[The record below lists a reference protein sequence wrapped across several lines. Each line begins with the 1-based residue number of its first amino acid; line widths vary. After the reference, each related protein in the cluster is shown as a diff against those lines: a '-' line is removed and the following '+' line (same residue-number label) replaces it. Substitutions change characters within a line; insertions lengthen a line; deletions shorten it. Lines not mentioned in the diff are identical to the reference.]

1 MSVMREENV
10 ENIFQMLMRENLE
23 EALKEDVVHLKKAGI
38 RKNLSQKY
46 MDMELTKEQREVI
59 EQLLYLSG
67 EKKVQ
72 YGDCAYKTGFRDC
85 ITIMKALHILV

>member
-1 MSVMREENV
+1 MSVIREDIV

-67 EKKVQ
+67 EKEVQ

-85 ITIMKALHILV
+85 ITTMKALHILA

>member
-1 MSVMREENV
+1 MSVMREDIV

-23 EALKEDVVHLKKAGI
+23 EALKEDVVHLKKADV

-46 MDMELTKEQREVI
+46 MNMELTKEQREVI

-67 EKKVQ
+67 EKEVQ

-85 ITIMKALHILV
+85 ITIIKALHILA

>member
-1 MSVMREENV
+1 MSEMREDIV
-10 ENIFQMLMRENLE
+10 ENMFQMLMRENLE
-23 EALKEDVVHLKKAGI
+23 EALKEDVVYLKKAGI

-46 MDMELTKEQREVI
+46 MDMELTREQREVI

-67 EKKVQ
+67 EKEVQ

-85 ITIMKALHILV
+85 ITIMKALHILA